1 MDKLEEMI
9 NSLENRIDK
18 LENMIVH
25 LHDHLEYIL
34 EKIEFHDSRLC
45 GLGNVLLNSRLLKN
59 ATDKDIDTFLNPD
72 INYIDIVESY
82 TPINEEDKKDHE
94 ERIKKL
100 RNITDNSVDIMFNNE
115 KL

>member
-1 MDKLEEMI
+1 MDKLEERV
-9 NSLENRIDK
+9 NNLENRIDK

-59 ATDKDIDTFLNPD
+59 ATDKDIDGFLNPD
-72 INYIDIVESY
+72 INYIDIEKSY

-100 RNITDNSVDIMFNNE
+100 RNVAESPIDRLLDS
-115 KL
+115 L

>member
-1 MDKLEEMI
+1 MDKLEERI
-9 NSLENRIDK
+9 DSLENRIDK

-59 ATDKDIDTFLNPD
+59 ATNKDIDGFLNPD
-72 INYIDIVESY
+72 INYIDIERSY
-82 TPINEEDKKDHE
+82 TPINEEDKKEHV

-100 RNITDNSVDIMFNNE
+100 RNITDSPIG
-115 KL
+115 KLLDNL